1 MTHALEGQGQR
12 PWFSRQPPRL
22 DHLLPCM
29 DQRRLQFSKYLA
41 SSFISI
47 LRHGHP
53 AHAHARLRARST
65 CARIGANF
73 NDPASNYARN
83 GPMGVLQTQVK
94 QRYSVNSGIWLRTQS
109 SQYHHQYG
117 SLKASMVNVGG
128 PSRKVY
134 PQHSGTSI
142 AADYG
147 WPRFRPLCR
156 VNVNIFPFDQK
167 GQRRRR
173 PETLTSD

>member
-1 MTHALEGQGQR
+1 MLTIKLIGTHRNGIGTRSGPILARLLVKCSNQEDGACMTHALEGQGQR

-83 GPMGVLQTQVK
+83 GPWVCYRPKSNRGTLST
-94 QRYSVNSGIWLRTQS
+94 RAYGFEH
-109 SQYHHQYG
+109 SQ
-117 SLKASMVNVGG
+117 ASII
-128 PSRKVY
+128 
-134 PQHSGTSI
+134 TST
-142 AADYG
+142 G
-147 WPRFRPLCR
+147 L
-156 VNVNIFPFDQK
+156 
-167 GQRRRR
+167 
-173 PETLTSD
+173 